1 MNIPAAVHLLP
12 WWGTKTCS
20 TEQGP
25 VSFLVQTDGT
35 CVMGLNVSGRD
46 YSTLD
51 TQLLNNASDFCRDVI
66 NQLPQGYFL
75 QITWDTGSLSY
86 ADIIDGFEGQCGK
99 LAHPVLAM
107 QRRKRADLFRN
118 DTSLM
123 RGKLVY
129 WVGIKRGIG
138 LAKSKKKRIAP
149 LNEKDF
155 ETVAKNLGGLVTRI
169 SAQLLDKGV
178 RTGIFNETE
187 LIAECYRAANPI
199 SSKRLGPPQY
209 DFEKYPLLRLMTLRE
224 TLLTGAIVEN
234 EESFAIDEPL
244 RLHRALGM
252 QRLPSQTVPN
262 ILGALQS
269 KISFPCRVS
278 LTFESTDHEKVHHD
292 ITIRRNRMLSQAA
305 GHRRDLAAE
314 VAVAEFEEIL
324 GKMLVEDE
332 RTFEASLSVI
342 VNASSRPQ
350 LDELSSE
357 LIHLCS
363 EKEISLVTHQWSQI
377 PTWLSSLPGNGYR
390 APKKFMLLTRNC
402 ADYCLSG
409 RPSEGDRTP
418 DLLYHTRSQGLCKL
432 SIGEDKPSKHALM
445 FGGTGSG
452 KSFHVSMIIE
462 NALSQGQHVTIIDVQ
477 GPEISSYRRMTELFG
492 GRYYALSDPEQD
504 ICLNP
509 FLPHSE
515 MFSENG
521 IDEEQLSFLEN
532 LIVMIADPELLKGSD
547 AKFYKSVVRTTVEQ
561 AYIMTEGTGRS
572 PIFSDI
578 EAALKEYEGPEEE
591 YAVFARTLYLQLSA
605 WLSNKR
611 HSRLFNRSREFT
623 MNGNF
628 NVFDFFGLKE
638 DEALGGILLLVCS
651 HLVWSQLKKLD
662 RSSNKMVVFDE
673 AWALIQHEAGAELI
687 QSLYRTA
694 RKFNGCIFAISQSA
708 SDVLN
713 TPVKDA
719 IINNTSTFFLQK
731 HNHGFED
738 AAAVCSLTKRHSEML
753 RELEY
758 RQGEYA
764 DCLVVDKAKSDAMI
778 VRLKPTSFDLWLN
791 TTNPVD
797 SSFRD
802 HLQKSKKLSFLDA
815 IHELSET
822 HPTGA
827 PKDFQM
833 EAQ

>member
-1 MNIPAAVHLLP
+1 MNVANAIHLLP

-35 CVMGLNVSGRD
+35 CVMGLSVSGRD

-51 TQLLNNASDFCRDVI
+51 ADLLNEASDFCRDMI

-75 QITWDTGSLSY
+75 QVIWDTGSLSY
-86 ADIIDGFEGQCGK
+86 ADVIDDFERQCGK
-99 LAHPVLAM
+99 SAHAVLVE
-107 QRRKRADLFRN
+107 QRRKRADLFRG
-118 DTSLM
+118 DSSLM
-123 RGKLVY
+123 RGRLVY
-129 WVGIKRGIG
+129 WIGIKKAIGIG
-138 LAKSKKKRIAP
+138 ISKKKRVVPVTNADFQGIANKLGGTVHRIAALLQDKGIKSAA
-149 LNEKDF
+149 LNE
-155 ETVAKNLGGLVTRI
+155 
-169 SAQLLDKGV
+169 Q
-178 RTGIFNETE
+178 E
-187 LIAECYRAANPI
+187 LIAECYRSANPI
-199 SSKRLGPPQY
+199 SSKRLAPPQF
-209 DFEKYPLLRLMTLRE
+209 DPEKYPLLRLMTLRE
-224 TLLTGAIVEN
+224 LLLTGAIVEN
-234 EESFAIDEPL
+234 EDSFAIDEPL
-244 RLHRALGM
+244 LLHRALGM

-278 LTFESTDHEKVHHD
+278 VTFESTDYEQVHHD
-292 ITIRRNRMLSQAA
+292 IVTRRNRMLSQSA

-314 VAVAEFEEIL
+314 VAKDELESIL
-324 GKMLVEDE
+324 EKMLVEDE
-332 RTFEASLSVI
+332 RVFEASLSVI
-342 VNASSRPQ
+342 INASTRAQ

-357 LIHLCS
+357 LIHLCA
-363 EKEISLVTHQWSQI
+363 EREISLVNQMWAQI
-377 PTWLSSLPGNGYR
+377 PTWVSSLPGNGYR
-390 APKKFMLLTRNC
+390 APKKFMLMSRNC

-409 RPSEGDRTP
+409 RPSEGDKTP
-418 DLLYHTRSQGLCKL
+418 DLLYHTRSQGICKM
-432 SIGEDKPSKHALM
+432 SIGEEKPSKHALM

-452 KSFHVSMIIE
+452 KSFHVSMLIE

-492 GRYYALSDPEQD
+492 GRYYALSDSEQD

-532 LIVMIADPELLKGSD
+532 LVVMIAAPELLKGAN
-547 AKFYKSVVRTTVEQ
+547 AKFYKSVVRTAIEQ
-561 AYIMTEGTGRS
+561 AYIVTDGTGRS
-572 PIFSDI
+572 PILSDV
-578 EAALKEYEGPEEE
+578 EAVLREYEGPEEE
-591 YAVFARTLYLQLSA
+591 YAAFARTLYLQLSA
-605 WLSNKR
+605 WLSDKR
-611 HSRLFNRSREFT
+611 HSRLFNRPREFA

-651 HLVWSQLKKLD
+651 HLVWNQLKKLD
-662 RSSNKMVVFDE
+662 RSANKMVVFDE

-719 IINNTSTFFLQK
+719 IVNNTSTFFLQK

-738 AAAVCSLTKRHSEML
+738 AAAVCSLTKRHSDML

-778 VRLKPTSFDLWLN
+778 VRLKPTPFDLWLN

-797 SSFRD
+797 TSFRD
-802 HLQKSKKLSFLDA
+802 YTQKSKKLSFLES
-815 IHELSET
+815 IQELSET
-822 HPTGA
+822 HPKGA

-833 EAQ
+833 GAL